1 MSAVAIREAPA
12 TQRDVA
18 AAEPATP
25 RLFEPKGPTLEDRIV
40 AAWDELTV
48 AGRVTCP
55 VCSGEMSRTGGCE
68 SCGSELV

>member
-1 MSAVAIREAPA
+1 MSAVATREAPA
-12 TQRDVA
+12 TQRDAA
-18 AAEPATP
+18 AAEPPAP

-55 VCSGEMSRTGGCE
+55 VCSGEMSRAGACNG
-68 SCGSELV
+68 CGSELA